1 VKKIV
6 YVLCLICIL
15 NLPSSVSGG
24 FEQRG
29 LSSYPLNYFAPQGI
43 DDVGNVSGLSDL
55 ASGSSEAPLFSGRTD
70 YTLCNYPP
78 SRMHVI
84 AGDFNNDGF
93 SDLAVSP
100 VGDFGGSW
108 QIAVLLNQGDGT
120 FAAPLR
126 YSADTFPGSLSAADV
141 NGDGSLDLVVPAIG
155 CPAHQIVWQF

>member
-1 VKKIV
+1 MKKIV